1 MAVGLPVIA
10 TKWGGPAEY
19 VDDSC
24 GILVPPDSARASS
37 PGSPTRWSDWRA
49 IPELRHAMGEAGR
62 RKIERFYTWDTK
74 IDRIL
79 DFYRQAVQPPR
90 PAALDPKVERLG
102 ARTPSTAS
110 NFRFRSSPPP

>member
-19 VDDSC
+19 VDETC
-24 GILVPPDSARASS
+24 GILVAPESRESLVAGLADAMERLASNPD
-37 PGSPTRWSDWRA
+37 
-49 IPELRHAMGEAGR
+49 LRRRMGKAGR

-79 DFYRQAVQPPR
+79 DFYREAVQTSD
-90 PAALDPKVERLG
+90 AA
-102 ARTPSTAS
+102 
-110 NFRFRSSPPP
+110 